1 MSSVEVERVTLP
13 PVLGDGTAVSV
24 LQVRG
29 DIDIT
34 TIASFEG
41 ALAEPA
47 DGGLIVDLSRAGQ
60 VSSAG
65 FALLHRLVRQENAA
79 VVVAGDGIVHA
90 AATLVNLPFHES
102 VAAARDW
109 LVPG

>member
-1 MSSVEVERVTLP
+1 MDLDRVTLP

-29 DIDIT
+29 HIDIT
-34 TIASFEG
+34 NIATFEL
-41 ALAEPA
+41 ALATPV
-47 DGGLIVDLSRAGQ
+47 DGGLIVDLSQAEQ

-65 FALLHRLVRQENAA
+65 FALLHWLIRQRNAA
-79 VVVAGDGIVHA
+79 VVVAGDGIVRA

-109 LVPG
+109 LVSG